1 MAHKFDI
8 KNMKKL
14 DSPQRRKLMPPKITL
29 LELGLKKGNIVAD
42 IGCGIGYFTIPA
54 AEIVSPN
61 PVFALD
67 SSQEMLDYM
76 MENNTCENVKPI
88 KTNTYNF
95 KIPESSVDFVLM
107 SNVFHEIDDKE
118 RFVHEISR
126 IIRPGGRLAIIEWT
140 KNDMEK
146 GPDLAHRISSDELID
161 FLKSGFVID
170 RVINFKGI
178 LYGAIFKAF

>member
-88 KTNTYNF
+88 KTNTYNPQ
-95 KIPESSVDFVLM
+95 KNHKLSVFW
-107 SNVFHEIDDKE
+107 VFRQPRWPK
-118 RFVHEISR
+118 
-126 IIRPGGRLAIIEWT
+126 
-140 KNDMEK
+140 K
-146 GPDLAHRISSDELID
+146 
-161 FLKSGFVID
+161 
-170 RVINFKGI
+170 
-178 LYGAIFKAF
+178 